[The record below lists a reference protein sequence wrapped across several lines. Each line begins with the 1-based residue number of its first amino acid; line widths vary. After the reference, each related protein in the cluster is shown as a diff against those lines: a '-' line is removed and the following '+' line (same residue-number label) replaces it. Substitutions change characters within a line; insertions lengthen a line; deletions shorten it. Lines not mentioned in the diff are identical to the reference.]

1 MRKLIDG
8 DNGEETLMHKK
19 ACFDRGHLI
28 CKSLRNWRGRKMAR
42 GQGTYRE
49 WENWNDRTQREREHK
64 STNGG
69 KYNPNNMGCFI
80 NST

>member
-1 MRKLIDG
+1 
-8 DNGEETLMHKK
+8 
-19 ACFDRGHLI
+19 
-28 CKSLRNWRGRKMAR
+28 MAR

-49 WENWNDRTQREREHK
+49 WENWNDRRQREREHK

>member
-1 MRKLIDG
+1 
-8 DNGEETLMHKK
+8 
-19 ACFDRGHLI
+19 
-28 CKSLRNWRGRKMAR
+28 MAR

-49 WENWNDRTQREREHK
+49 WENWNGRTQREREHK

-80 NST
+80 NSTQRTEECQNQTQSLDITFKKLLGE